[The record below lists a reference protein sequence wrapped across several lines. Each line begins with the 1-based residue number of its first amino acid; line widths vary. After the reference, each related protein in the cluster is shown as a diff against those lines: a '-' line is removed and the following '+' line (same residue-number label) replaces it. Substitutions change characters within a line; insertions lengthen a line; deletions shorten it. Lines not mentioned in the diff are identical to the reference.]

1 MPMQIAGPS
10 NRANPLHIVLPTC
23 LRPFRTTI
31 RNRPATQAAA
41 QAIEPARLLLLSE
54 RRGPISRV
62 GNIKPR
68 VGMSILH
75 ASIQITIPRA
85 HRRRL
90 SSILK
95 TPSRR
100 RGSAGYFSYQTNG
113 LPHLTHGVRA
123 HIIATQQKT
132 TRKMRPAKK
141 PKPAENATMGP
152 SCREIVLNCQKTP
165 QGGLFFAPYNEQ
177 SDTATAKPQVANI
190 FNVEFP
196 ISSEQHACNEAPLWH
211 FLAETTQQDAT
222 QGRMGG
228 RQSVYQAT
236 DGTRIIS
243 PARPQPE
250 PTRAPNRKRHSYVS
264 AHPSPK
270 HLDREAAP
278 AQPAFRTPGI
288 SHIAHQAASGTPTP
302 RPPSR

>member
-1 MPMQIAGPS
+1 MQIAEPG

-68 VGMSILH
+68 VGMSILL

-95 TPSRR
+95 TLSRR
-100 RGSAGYFSYQTNG
+100 RGSPGYFSYQTNG
-113 LPHLTHGVRA
+113 LPHLAHGVRT
-123 HIIATQQKT
+123 HIVATQQKT
-132 TRKMRPAKK
+132 TRKKRPTKK

-152 SCREIVLNCQKTP
+152 PCREIVPNCQKTP
-165 QGGLFFAPYNEQ
+165 QGGLF
-177 SDTATAKPQVANI
+177 
-190 FNVEFP
+190 
-196 ISSEQHACNEAPLWH
+196 L
-211 FLAETTQQDAT
+211 
-222 QGRMGG
+222 G
-228 RQSVYQAT
+228 
-236 DGTRIIS
+236 S
-243 PARPQPE
+243 P
-250 PTRAPNRKRHSYVS
+250 
-264 AHPSPK
+264 
-270 HLDREAAP
+270 
-278 AQPAFRTPGI
+278 
-288 SHIAHQAASGTPTP
+288 
-302 RPPSR
+302 